1 MKVIVVGHSPGSSKI
16 KYRSKS
22 ATIKRLDM
30 WLGACD
36 VYSYSFVNLFAPSS
50 HSPQKNEV
58 NEILLHECLNGYN
71 KIITLGNEVSQY
83 FSKRNI
89 PHFAASHP
97 SPRNRKFNDKSFEPQ
112 LIENLKNYLFS
123 KK

>member
-36 VYSYSFVNLFAPSS
+36 VNLYSFMNLFAPSS
-50 HSPQKNEV
+50 HLPKKDRIDETLVQ
-58 NEILLHECLNGYN
+58 ECLKGYN
-71 KIITLGNEVSQY
+71 KVITLGNEVSQY
-83 FSKRNI
+83 FTKNNI
-89 PHFAASHP
+89 PHFAAPHP
-97 SPRNRKFNDKSFEPQ
+97 SPLNRKFNDKTFEPS
-112 LIENLKNYLFS
+112 LINSLQSYLNDV
-123 KK
+123 

>member
-36 VYSYSFVNLFAPSS
+36 VYSYSFVNLYAPSS
-50 HSPQKNEV
+50 HSPQKNEI

-71 KIITLGNEVSQY
+71 KIITLGNEVKQY
-83 FSKRNI
+83 FKKRNI
-89 PHFAASHP
+89 PHFAAPHP
-97 SPRNRKFNDKSFEPQ
+97 SPLNRNLNDKSYEKAVINSLQ
-112 LIENLKNYLFS
+112 TYLNDV
-123 KK
+123 